1 MAQCDVCFRH
11 CELRDGQTGPCGARA
26 AEGGEVRPVYYGKVS
41 ALALDPIEKKPLAM
55 FHPGSRILS
64 VGMLG
69 CNLHCPFC
77 QNHEI
82 AQREGA
88 EFPAD
93 TRELSP
99 AVLAEMADNCRDMGN
114 IGVAFTYNEPL
125 VCWEYVRD
133 TAKLVHEK
141 GMLNVMVTNGCAD
154 LGILEKL
161 SPYIDAMNI
170 DLKGFTDRYYRDVLG
185 GDRKMVM
192 DFIRE
197 AVKRCHVE
205 LTTLVVPG
213 ENDSEGEMREL
224 SGWVAGLQDVYGGK
238 PGSEIP
244 LHISRFFPRYRMTGK
259 KPTDV
264 GKVYS
269 LVKVAEENLRYVYP
283 GNC

>member
-1 MAQCDVCFRH
+1 MARCDVCFRH
-11 CELRDGQTGPCGARA
+11 CELRDGQTGPCGART
-26 AEGGEVRPVYYGKVS
+26 AEGGDVRPVYYGKVS

-82 AQREGA
+82 AQREGG

-185 GDRKMVM
+185 GNRKMVT

-197 AVKRCHVE
+197 AVKKCHVE